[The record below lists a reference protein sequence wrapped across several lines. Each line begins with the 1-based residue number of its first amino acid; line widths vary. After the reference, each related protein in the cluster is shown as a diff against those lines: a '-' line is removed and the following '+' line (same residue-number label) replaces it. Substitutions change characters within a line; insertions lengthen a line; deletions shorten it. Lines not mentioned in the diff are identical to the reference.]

1 MVRPSPLIRLL
12 LGVLLGAASL
22 PALAEESPA
31 ALVRGEVDQVLRIV
45 QDRSVSDA
53 TRRERLRER
62 IGRSFDFEAMSQSI
76 LATHWDVGRRRIPNW
91 LTFPSMALALAA
103 HATAAGLGGAG
114 FALAGIAA
122 GFAVL
127 VLPYAAGFLG
137 AGDVKASM
145 AIGALLGASGVLA
158 VLVWS
163 AFLGGVLGA
172 ALLFASGGFGELLR
186 RWATA
191 LGLSLATRRFV
202 YLPPP
207 PDAPAARAL
216 PFGPVLAAGVAAAF
230 AWGTP
235 WA

>member
-1 MVRPSPLIRLL
+1 MALQTASTLAPAHDASATGLRFDLRSPTVSLAAAGLAAG
-12 LGVLLGAASL
+12 GVLAAGTGGPRLTSL
-22 PALAEESPA
+22 A
-31 ALVRGEVDQVLRIV
+31 AAAFL
-45 QDRSVSDA
+45 
-53 TRRERLRER
+53 
-62 IGRSFDFEAMSQSI
+62 F
-76 LATHWDVGRRRIPNW
+76 LATHWDVGQRRIPNW
-91 LTFPSMALALAA
+91 LTFPAMALALAA
-103 HATAAGLGGAG
+103 HAAAAGLGGAG

-163 AFLGGVLGA
+163 AFLGGALGA

-186 RWATA
+186 RWASA